1 MMRKSRNLADL
12 HLHDLSVCGE
22 DEYEAV
28 EGLEEMGSEL
38 LEDLG
43 ASRQRGLHAP
53 SVAQAWKE
61 VHGADERFLHFEV
74 E

>member
-1 MMRKSRNLADL
+1 MMRKSHNLAGL
-12 HLHDLSVCGE
+12 HLHYLSVGRE
-22 DEYEAV
+22 DEDEAV

-53 SVAQAWKE
+53 AVAQA
-61 VHGADERFLHFEV
+61 
-74 E
+74 